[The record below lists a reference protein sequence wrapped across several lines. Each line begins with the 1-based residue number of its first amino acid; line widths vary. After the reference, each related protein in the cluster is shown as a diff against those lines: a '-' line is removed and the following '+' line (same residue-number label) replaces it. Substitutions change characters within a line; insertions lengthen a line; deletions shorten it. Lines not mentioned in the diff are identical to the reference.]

1 MAPKMKAST
10 KHKFQNVLH
19 QWSAAINYENGVL
32 PPRRRSQ
39 GVYPLAR
46 AAVAVGFSQ
55 AHDRSTLHHPTCMI
69 DGGCG
74 YTKQHLQTT

>member
-39 GVYPLAR
+39 GVHPLAR

-55 AHDRSTLHHPTCMI
+55 PHDRPYITPTCMI

-74 YTKQHLQTT
+74 YTKTLMAIS